1 VKLSNRCQYGVRAL
15 FDVAFYGRG
24 RSVRLQEIAAR
35 QGIPRPFL
43 EQIFFTL
50 KKAGL
55 VTSTRGPK
63 GGYRLARPASGV
75 SLGEIIRAL
84 EGPVQPVPC
93 ETMEEDGSPCD
104 YLERCVTREV
114 WREAGRILSG
124 YFDSVTLEELC
135 RRGEAMGLGC
145 TGELVKR

>member
-1 VKLSNRCQYGVRAL
+1 MKLSNRCQYGVRAL

-24 RSVRLQEIAAR
+24 RTVRLQEIASR

-43 EQIFFTL
+43 EQIFLAL

-55 VTSTRGPK
+55 VTSARGPK
-63 GGYRLARPASGV
+63 GGYRLARPPSRV
-75 SLGEIIRAL
+75 RVGEIIRAL

-104 YLERCVTREV
+104 YMDRCVMREV
-114 WREAGRILSG
+114 WSEAGRILAR
-124 YFDSVTLEELC
+124 YFDSVTLAELC
-135 RRGEAMGLGC
+135 RRGEAMGLDRA
-145 TGELVKR
+145 GEPVEP